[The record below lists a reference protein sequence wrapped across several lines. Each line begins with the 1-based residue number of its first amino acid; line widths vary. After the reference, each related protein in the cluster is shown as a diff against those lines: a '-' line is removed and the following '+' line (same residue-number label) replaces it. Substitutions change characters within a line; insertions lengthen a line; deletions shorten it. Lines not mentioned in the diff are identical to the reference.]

1 MPQVIV
7 VDCGSTNIR
16 AIVVDE
22 QGRVVASA
30 GRSNE
35 AVPQAGQPRGYI
47 IWEVAEVW
55 DKICA
60 VCREVAAA
68 AGEVQALTLTTWGA
82 DGAPVRADDSL
93 AYPVIC
99 WQDTRT
105 EELARQ
111 IGDYADPARIYEITG
126 YQVIP
131 FNTLLRLM
139 WLRQQ
144 VPAVMENTQWLMMA
158 GLLSLM
164 LTGERSI
171 EPTGAGTMMAMDM
184 AARDWSPEMLQ
195 LAGVDR
201 SFFPRWVEPGEVIG
215 QLRAEAAAQ
224 TGLPVGL
231 PVVAAGHDTQFA
243 AIGSGA
249 RPGEAI
255 LSSGTWEILMLREPR
270 FQATTQSRADGV
282 ITEADAVAGYYNPQ
296 LLMMG
301 SAVLEW
307 LRDYFYHDLEAGEAA
322 YETLATEAAQAGAGA
337 GGVALLPSFVAATG
351 PAKRYHTH
359 GTLLGLTITSDR
371 GQIYRAA
378 LEGLT
383 FQMRHALEALQNS
396 CDTRASL
403 IRVVGGGSKNAL
415 WNQLRADVTGLPV
428 ATIEQKEATVL
439 GAAMFA
445 FHGTGHFDT
454 LEEAQQALAGGAQI
468 VEPAADQALYEG
480 LYVRY
485 HAALQAL
492 EGYYSP

>member
-16 AIVVDE
+16 AIAVDE

-30 GRSNE
+30 GRANDST
-35 AVPQAGQPRGYI
+35 PQPDQPRGYI
-47 IWEVAEVW
+47 IWDLYEVW
-55 DKICA
+55 SKICE
-60 VCREVAAA
+60 VCREVAAQA
-68 AGEVQALTLTTWGA
+68 QDVRALTITTWGA
-82 DGAPVRADDSL
+82 DGAPVKPDGSL

-105 EELARQ
+105 EELARN
-111 IGDYADPARIYEITG
+111 ISDYMDPARLYEITG

-131 FNTLLRLM
+131 FNTLLRFL
-139 WLRQQ
+139 WLRQNA
-144 VPAVMENTQWLMMA
+144 PETLEGTQWLMMA
-158 GLLSLM
+158 GLLSFM
-164 LTGERSI
+164 LTGERTI

-184 AARDWSPEMLQ
+184 AARDWSPEMLG
-195 LAGVDR
+195 LAGLDA
-201 SFFPRWVEPGEVIG
+201 SFFPPWIEPGGVIG
-215 QLRAEAAAQ
+215 NLVAAAAAQ
-224 TGLPVGL
+224 TGLPPGL

-255 LSSGTWEILMLREPR
+255 LSSGTWEIMMLREPR
-270 FQATTQSRADGV
+270 YQATAQGLEDGV
-282 ITEADAVAGYYNPQ
+282 LIEADAVAGYYNPQ

-301 SAVLEW
+301 SGVLEW
-307 LRDYFYHDLEAGEAA
+307 LRDYFYHDLGEGEAA
-322 YETLATEAAQAGAGA
+322 YATLAAEAAKAGPGA
-337 GGVALLPSFVAATG
+337 GGVALLPSFVSSTG
-351 PAKRYHTH
+351 PAKRYGTQ

-371 GQIYRAA
+371 GQVYRAA

-396 CDTRASL
+396 CDARAEM

-445 FHGTGHFDT
+445 FCGAGCFSS
-454 LEEAQQALAGGAQI
+454 LEEAQQALTGGAQ
-468 VEPAADQALYEG
+468 VVQPAADRAQYDDLYA
-480 LYVRY
+480 RY
-485 HAALQAL
+485 HTALKAL
-492 EGYYSP
+492 EGYYS